1 MAARILHVSPDVFEQ
16 PNTTAVTVFLFDLV
30 DPAEFDSH
38 PSKRFLFGHPGANVA
53 LDLMLD
59 VEAKFVIE
67 ILLDTS
73 SEKERTKSNKPI
85 GQHRPRYAQSRTW
98 ETTALSLRHVKMSA
112 SSRARPRR
120 VSS

>member
-1 MAARILHVSPDVFEQ
+1 VAARILHVSPNVFEQ
-16 PNTTAVTVFLFDLV
+16 PDTARVTEFLFDPV
-30 DPAEFDSH
+30 DPSEFYSH
-38 PSKRFLFGHPGANVA
+38 PMKRFLFGHPGANVA

-59 VEAKFVIE
+59 VEAKFVSE

-73 SEKERTKSNKPI
+73 SEKERTKSNEPI

-120 VSS
+120 MSS